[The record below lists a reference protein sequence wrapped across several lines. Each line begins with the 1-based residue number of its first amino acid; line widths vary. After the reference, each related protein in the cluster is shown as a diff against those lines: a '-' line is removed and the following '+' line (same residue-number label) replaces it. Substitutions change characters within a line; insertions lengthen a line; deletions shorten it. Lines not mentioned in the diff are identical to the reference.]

1 MQKEKE
7 KKKCHDGANKRF
19 SSQTRIYEQGNSR
32 FWAFLTI
39 TKPPLVIL
47 KKKKYNGYGVIHGI

>member
-1 MQKEKE
+1 MMRRFNVIIQANSPAGRERNAERKR

-32 FWAFLTI
+32 F
-39 TKPPLVIL
+39 
-47 KKKKYNGYGVIHGI
+47 